1 MGIFDFMFEK
11 TSYND
16 LIKQTL
22 EKTSYNPFSFESLFG
37 EFKEPKKAKPEK
49 PKRKLKPSQN
59 PLIKDLVDVLYVN
72 SKLLCVKFGLEI
84 LSKEHLEQVIMQ
96 ETYVEFKYKLPFK
109 FAKYR
114 EENDSFCVW
123 MDSGGMCVLE
133 DIYSRYNSKHIKALT
148 EALSADIVKKVELEI
163 FKQAQSKHKKAIKNA
178 ENKFIQNQLKKA
190 KFAALM
196 VNLKVI

>member
-1 MGIFDFMFEK
+1 MGIFDF
-11 TSYND
+11 
-16 LIKQTL
+16 IKTL
-22 EKTSYNPFSFESLFG
+22 EKTSYNPFFFG
-37 EFKEPKKAKPEK
+37 EFKEPEKPEK

-96 ETYVEFKYKLPFK
+96 ETYVEFKYNLPFK

-123 MDSGGMCVLE
+123 MDSGGMYVLE

-148 EALSADIVKKVELEI
+148 EALSADIVKKVKLEI
-163 FKQAQSKHKKAIKNA
+163 FKQAQIKHKKAIKNA

-196 VNLKVI
+196 VNLESNLNAK